1 MSISIEL
8 TKNSKPH
15 IIHNY
20 YKYRKSYTL
29 KSGETIWRCLG
40 RSCGATLKT
49 DVNRESIVSSNE
61 KHSGPHPSTMRS
73 LMSSH
78 MSSSPT
84 PSTSPVPA
92 ASPAPAATSAPDA
105 SSAPA
110 APSTP
115 AASST
120 PPSSSTPLASSAGHV
135 GSHAPVA
142 LRGLEDENM
151 ILRLQIADL
160 QRKYQ
165 DVLDHSV
172 ESDTRLLQFTNQ
184 IFVADTSR
192 IEPSSCVSKI
202 DRAVQ
207 CEQVP
212 NACQDPWCV
221 ETHSLVSRLRNTIHV
236 LEADNLCL
244 RAEADR
250 CECHRGKITE
260 TWTVVPMKNVP
271 IETQNKFTP
280 LATLPEFDETA
291 SPKTR
296 NGGEKGKKKK
306 KRNPQEQPTTSLPF
320 QTVIIEGD
328 SHARHL
334 AGLVQQRVKLPTRV
348 SGICKPS
355 AGLLDATSG
364 APPPPGS
371 CCVILAG
378 SNDIVTGESQSIY
391 RHLEQRIIARLA
403 SSRVIVATIPQRH
416 DLPVDHI
423 VNQTT
428 TTVNHYIEEL
438 CARCEGFQLL
448 NINSIE
454 RRWFTRH
461 GLHLRLS
468 GKRIL
473 AGRLVRS
480 LVEVGR
486 LPFSKSPPSPIK
498 YNPDSTSPNK
508 LQSLPISTP
517 FQSNSSLS
525 PIQVPSLDTPCT
537 DNTPNHPIVRPGNFD
552 TYADAVAG
560 TFTERENEN
569 GRFPNQKNS
578 IFDSSLK
585 KG

>member
-1 MSISIEL
+1 MPVTSDTVEY
-8 TKNSKPH
+8 
-15 IIHNY
+15 IIGGRNCSVDLLHCDLVY
-20 YKYRKSYTL
+20 
-29 KSGETIWRCLG
+29 

-73 LMSSH
+73 LMPSR

-84 PSTSPVPA
+84 PGTSPVPA
-92 ASPAPAATSAPDA
+92 ASPAPDA
-105 SSAPA
+105 SSA
-110 APSTP
+110 P

-120 PPSSSTPLASSAGHV
+120 PPSSSTLLASSAGHV

-142 LRGLEDENM
+142 LRGLEKENM
-151 ILRLQIADL
+151 RLRLQIADL

-165 DVLDHSV
+165 DVLDHSI
-172 ESDTRLLQFTNQ
+172 LLGSNLHHAYPRST
-184 IFVADTSR
+184 ALCS
-192 IEPSSCVSKI
+192 VSKCPMPVRI
-202 DRAVQ
+202 HG
-207 CEQVP
+207 
-212 NACQDPWCV
+212 V
-221 ETHSLVSRLRNTIHV
+221 ETHNIVSRLRNTIQV

-250 CECHRGKITE
+250 CECHRGKSTE

-296 NGGEKGKKKK
+296 NAGEKGKIKK
-306 KRNPQEQPTTSLPF
+306 KRNPRKKSTTQTIRREGYAMGVEHRQEEQPTTSLPF

-355 AGLLDATSG
+355 PGLLDATSG

-378 SNDIVTGESQSIY
+378 TNDIATVEPQNIY

-403 SSRVIVATIPQRH
+403 SSQVIMSTIPQRH

-428 TTVNHYIEEL
+428 T
-438 CARCEGFQLL
+438 AGAQLL

-473 AGRLVRS
+473 AGLLVRS

-486 LPFSKSPPSPIK
+486 LPFSKSPSPIK
-498 YNPDSTSPNK
+498 YNPETTSPNK
-508 LQSLPISTP
+508 LQSSPISAP
-517 FQSNSSLS
+517 FQSTSSLS
-525 PIQVPSLDTPCT
+525 PIQLPSLDTPCT
-537 DNTPNHPIVRPGNFD
+537 DNTPHHPIVRPGNFD
-552 TYADAVAG
+552 AYADAVAG
-560 TFTERENEN
+560 TFNERENEN
-569 GRFPNQKNS
+569 ERSPNQKNS
-578 IFDSSLK
+578 IVDTCLK

>member
-1 MSISIEL
+1 
-8 TKNSKPH
+8 
-15 IIHNY
+15 
-20 YKYRKSYTL
+20 
-29 KSGETIWRCLG
+29 
-40 RSCGATLKT
+40 
-49 DVNRESIVSSNE
+49 
-61 KHSGPHPSTMRS
+61 MR
-73 LMSSH
+73 
-78 MSSSPT
+78 
-84 PSTSPVPA
+84 
-92 ASPAPAATSAPDA
+92 
-105 SSAPA
+105 
-110 APSTP
+110 
-115 AASST
+115 
-120 PPSSSTPLASSAGHV
+120 
-135 GSHAPVA
+135 
-142 LRGLEDENM
+142 
-151 ILRLQIADL
+151 LRLQIADL

-165 DVLDHSV
+165 DVLDHSL

-212 NACQDPWCV
+212 NACQDPRCV
-221 ETHSLVSRLRNTIHV
+221 ETHSLVSRLRNTIQV

-250 CECHRGKITE
+250 CECHRGKSTE

-280 LATLPEFDETA
+280 LATLPEFNETA

-306 KRNPQEQPTTSLPF
+306 KKKRNPRKKSTTQAISREGYTMGVEHRQEEQPTTSLPF

-364 APPPPGS
+364 APPTPGS

-378 SNDIVTGESQSIY
+378 TNDIATGESQSIY
-391 RHLEQRIIARLA
+391 QHLEQRIIARLA

-428 TTVNHYIEEL
+428 TAVNHYIEEL
-438 CARCEGFQLL
+438 CARCKGAQLL

-473 AGRLVRS
+473 AGLLVRS

-508 LQSLPISTP
+508 LQSSPISTP
-517 FQSNSSLS
+517 FQSTSSLS

-537 DNTPNHPIVRPGNFD
+537 DNTPHHPVVRPGNFD

-569 GRFPNQKNS
+569 GRSPNQKNS
-578 IFDSSLK
+578 IVDSCLK
-585 KG
+585 K